1 MSKQVEPPCCNNT
14 SSSQAKHQHALSKK
28 ASTDDSTDMTGTSFS
43 LSDFSDSESDDNSEG
58 YDSDP
63 DDEEEPIYKYAGTSA
78 CAALSGSVDAG
89 LEKNSPPLPL
99 PKVSYPNR
107 ELKVLYF

>member
-43 LSDFSDSESDDNSEG
+43 LSDFSDSESDDNS
-58 YDSDP
+58 
-63 DDEEEPIYKYAGTSA
+63 DDEEEPFYKYAGTIA